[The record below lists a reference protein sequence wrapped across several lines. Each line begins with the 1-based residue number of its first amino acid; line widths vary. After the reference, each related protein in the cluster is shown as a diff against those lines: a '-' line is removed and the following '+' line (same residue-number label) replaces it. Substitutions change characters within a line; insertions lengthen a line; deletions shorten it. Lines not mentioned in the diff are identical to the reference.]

1 MHNSDKE
8 NTLTKS
14 NLIKKIFSNLF
25 YSFKN
30 QTNSNAKKNPES
42 YILNFP
48 EYTKFSKEELADIY
62 ERDKIQDK
70 FFRDKYGEEYER
82 IVKKIVIDTDN
93 EVTNDTLDIPI
104 FHESIITDRKS
115 FDDVMKK
122 LDSGEI
128 TEDDLSVIDLF
139 KINEMLK
146 YEVDLQTEKLNLNN

>member
-1 MHNSDKE
+1 MHNSDKK

-70 FFRDKYGEEYER
+70 FFRDKYGEEYE
-82 IVKKIVIDTDN
+82 
-93 EVTNDTLDIPI
+93 
-104 FHESIITDRKS
+104 
-115 FDDVMKK
+115 
-122 LDSGEI
+122 
-128 TEDDLSVIDLF
+128 
-139 KINEMLK
+139 
-146 YEVDLQTEKLNLNN
+146 